1 TTWREDQEM
10 LLATIGEG
18 EFFGEISL
26 VTGAPRTASVRA
38 RTALEAMRL
47 SKADLDEVASKHPNV
62 KMAIDDIIKQ
72 RIEDT
77 IKIVLEMKKLWE
89 TGLV

>member
-1 TTWREDQEM
+1 M

-26 VTGAPRTASVRA
+26 VTGTPRTASVRA
-38 RTALEAMRL
+38 RTPMETMRL
-47 SKADLDEVASKHPNV
+47 SKADLDEVATRHPNV
-62 KMAIDDIIKQ
+62 KKVIDDIIKK
-72 RIEDT
+72 RVEDT
-77 IKIVLEMKKLWE
+77 IKIVLDMNKLWK